1 MFGKDFPTLKSVG
14 RYDPQGWEEF
24 GIIGIDDRRWLRS
37 RLMGDRPTLL
47 MMRQL
52 NCMNSPLP
60 DTIVPTPAKPSTG
73 SRLRNFL
80 LLSAGGVGLITS
92 LILVGMWQMGAN
104 LTHRVQRWL
113 TLFEPAPSVD
123 PRTLIVQQV
132 RGASE
137 LTTAVFAME
146 AVVPAQQDRKLGELT
161 IGRTTLLYIAHGE
174 VRAGIDLSQLTPAQ
188 VQVQGQQVVMTLPP
202 PQILDRKID
211 VTKSS
216 VYEYDRG
223 FLGLGPDTGPAL
235 QQLAQRTTLDRI
247 LATACQQGILQ
258 EANERAEVA
267 VTQLLTLSG
276 YDSVQVKTQTPPPH
290 ACQPDGVTAARF

>member
-1 MFGKDFPTLKSVG
+1 
-14 RYDPQGWEEF
+14 
-24 GIIGIDDRRWLRS
+24 
-37 RLMGDRPTLL
+37 
-47 MMRQL
+47 
-52 NCMNSPLP
+52 MNSPLP

-146 AVVPAQQDRKLGELT
+146 AVVPAQQDRKLGDLT

-258 EANERAEVA
+258 KANERAEVA

-290 ACQPDGVTAARF
+290 ACQPSVHS